1 VGRVSLQEAG
11 IGGWQPPDP
20 APPSAPA
27 GADPAARLAQAAA
40 TAAGAAHDARAAL
53 ASIFAARA
61 AAARL
66 ERRLRY
72 AAAVGAVIVLVIVSL
87 SISAWQRAAAE
98 RRAQAARATATAQA
112 QVARVT
118 ATAQA
123 QVARVTAT
131 AQAQDARAT
140 ATAQA
145 PIVRAT
151 MEAMG
156 LDPSAII
163 DGALLVF
170 VPAGEFTM
178 GSDDGNSDEQPAHT
192 VYLDAFAI
200 DRTEVTNAQYARCVQ
215 AGACRPP
222 GSSSSYTRANYF
234 ADPRY
239 ADHPVIYVSWDDAR
253 AYCAWA
259 GRRLPTEA
267 EWEKAARGTDGR
279 TYPWGDEW
287 DASKANT
294 SEAGPGDTTPVGAYP
309 QGASP
314 YGALDMAGNVW
325 EWVADWYGED
335 YYRES
340 PGENPLGPAS
350 GTNRVVRGGSWA
362 TFSGSLAPP
371 TVTGSPQ
378 TIATAMWGSVVPA
391 RIDPGLLDAGLLGC

>member
-1 VGRVSLQEAG
+1 
-11 IGGWQPPDP
+11 
-20 APPSAPA
+20 
-27 GADPAARLAQAAA
+27 
-40 TAAGAAHDARAAL
+40 
-53 ASIFAARA
+53 
-61 AAARL
+61 
-66 ERRLRY
+66 
-72 AAAVGAVIVLVIVSL
+72 
-87 SISAWQRAAAE
+87 
-98 RRAQAARATATAQA
+98 
-112 QVARVT
+112 
-118 ATAQA
+118 
-123 QVARVTAT
+123 
-131 AQAQDARAT
+131 
-140 ATAQA
+140 
-145 PIVRAT
+145 
-151 MEAMG
+151 
-156 LDPSAII
+156 
-163 DGALLVF
+163 
-170 VPAGEFTM
+170 M

-294 SEAGPGDTTPVGAYP
+294 DEAGVGDTTPVGAYP
-309 QGASP
+309 AGASP

-350 GTNRVVRGGSWA
+350 GTNRVVRGGSW
-362 TFSGSLAPP
+362 GNVQWLARAADRYGFTPDDRNSH
-371 TVTGSPQ
+371 VGFRC
-378 TIATAMWGSVVPA
+378 A
-391 RIDPGLLDAGLLGC
+391 RSD

>member
-40 TAAGAAHDARAAL
+40 TAAGAAHDARAAQ

-72 AAAVGAVIVLVIVSL
+72 AAAVGAVIVLVVVSL

-98 RRAQAARATATAQA
+98 RRAQAARATATAQVQA
-112 QVARVT
+112 T

-123 QVARVTAT
+123 QAARAT
-131 AQAQDARAT
+131 AIAEAQAARAT
-140 ATAQA
+140 ATVEA

-151 MEAMG
+151 VEAMG
-156 LDPSAII
+156 LNPDAMGVSLI

-178 GSDDGNSDEQPAHT
+178 GSDDGGSDERPAHT

-222 GSSSSYTRANYF
+222 DPSRSSTRADYF

-239 ADHPVIYVSWDDAR
+239 ADYPVIYVSWDDAR

-294 SEAGPGDTTPVGAYP
+294 DEAGPGDTTPVGAYP

-325 EWVADWYGED
+325 EWVADWYGAN

-350 GTNRVVRGGSWA
+350 GAYRVVRGGSWNNYQW
-362 TFSGSLAPP
+362 LARAAIRGRNTPGNRDDD
-371 TVTGSPQ
+371 VGFRC
-378 TIATAMWGSVVPA
+378 A
-391 RIDPGLLDAGLLGC
+391 RSD